1 VQVRSGFRRGSFGID
16 LRVVQSLLEQAKGL
30 LLGDNVKAAQVL
42 LELVGITGTGNG
54 LIKLVKWIG
63 KRRMPTATPIEK
75 GMVRLEIEGNS
86 FELPADVLHLFNDRE
101 IRASLRGVL
110 RPLERDGIDVFQIRR
125 NNRVVETITKSEVS
139 LFEDP
144 TQEERVIYE
153 GDRIAAFEVVTASF
167 EERYKWRLSD
177 GEVTFTA
184 DIEDEEFFRREVFF
198 GKGDVLEVKLHTRSW
213 QTGDG
218 LRTEHKILEVRK
230 IIPATRQQIPLLPSS
245 D

>member
-1 VQVRSGFRRGSFGID
+1 
-16 LRVVQSLLEQAKGL
+16 
-30 LLGDNVKAAQVL
+30 
-42 LELVGITGTGNG
+42 
-54 LIKLVKWIG
+54 
-63 KRRMPTATPIEK
+63 
-75 GMVRLEIEGNS
+75 MVRLEIEGNS